1 MHSNTPSRSIDRD
14 PSPVDTKLH
23 ATAQRAIARDLPQS
37 TDNAPDEHPTHNLF
51 LVSPLPPKFILA
63 ALLGLWSP
71 NAWHPPAKQGSRLTP
86 DESDEQA
93 LNSNAPAI
101 ITTLTRFEIIF
112 SVPCGFGG
120 FP

>member
-51 LVSPLPPKFILA
+51 LVSP
-63 ALLGLWSP
+63 
-71 NAWHPPAKQGSRLTP
+71 T
-86 DESDEQA
+86 
-93 LNSNAPAI
+93 
-101 ITTLTRFEIIF
+101 
-112 SVPCGFGG
+112 
-120 FP
+120 

>member
-51 LVSPLPPKFILA
+51 LVSPDIDTETLLA
-63 ALLGLWSP
+63 NASENLASASEMAATVAFNLDESQRSIVLGIQQLIDLSALLVDRAQDQVARVISP
-71 NAWHPPAKQGSRLTP
+71 ATA
-86 DESDEQA
+86 
-93 LNSNAPAI
+93 
-101 ITTLTRFEIIF
+101 
-112 SVPCGFGG
+112 
-120 FP
+120 